1 MAQSGERRA
10 RQQKAGRQ
18 IDPQKISTKP
28 VTSYAQRFSGVV
40 KRSNVRHGNQKIA
53 VRAYMLLLAEKEL
66 ELMKKR
72 AARRKEAQQNTQHS
86 QEYQH
91 YLDRI
96 KSSNK

>member
-1 MAQSGERRA
+1 
-10 RQQKAGRQ
+10 
-18 IDPQKISTKP
+18 
-28 VTSYAQRFSGVV
+28 
-40 KRSNVRHGNQKIA
+40 
-53 VRAYMLLLAEKEL
+53 MLLLAEKEL

-72 AARRKEAQQNTQHS
+72 AARRKEEAQQNTQHS